1 MIYELFKKCNLEF
14 FDSPSK
20 LFLDKKEVSEILE
33 DFLKKEINE
42 KEAAAQIEALKFK
55 SFLIEY
61 NSNESN
67 KEIIFENY
75 KQYKNILKSDK
86 YKLKQFYIFSQIKD
100 PDKFLIEYN
109 EWLCKNSYPEEF
121 YEEKLRKN
129 LLLEQ
134 RNTCVMCGQ
143 QEFYYFHLHHIDYNK
158 KNCDKSNLI
167 FLCPRCHAKTGFNRE
182 FWKIFLIEKKKHI
195 C

>member
-75 KQYKNILKSDK
+75 KQYKNILKS
-86 YKLKQFYIFSQIKD
+86 
-100 PDKFLIEYN
+100 
-109 EWLCKNSYPEEF
+109 
-121 YEEKLRKN
+121 
-129 LLLEQ
+129 
-134 RNTCVMCGQ
+134 
-143 QEFYYFHLHHIDYNK
+143 
-158 KNCDKSNLI
+158 
-167 FLCPRCHAKTGFNRE
+167 
-182 FWKIFLIEKKKHI
+182 
-195 C
+195 